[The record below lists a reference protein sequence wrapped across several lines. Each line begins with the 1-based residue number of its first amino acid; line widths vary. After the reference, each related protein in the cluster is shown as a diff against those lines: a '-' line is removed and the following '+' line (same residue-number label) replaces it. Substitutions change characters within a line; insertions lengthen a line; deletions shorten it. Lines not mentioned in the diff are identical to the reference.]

1 MLIAFVALAGNA
13 SLIKKVGGYSNTKI
27 HGYLMG
33 AATALGCFGY
43 YVIHSNK
50 DLMNKAHLTTL
61 HGKLGAAC
69 MVGYIG
75 LGLFGSVAL
84 DPQWGLLKTN
94 SFLRTVHKMSGRV
107 VTWLAWTTSV
117 LGFTTM
123 YGTGTDSYIFGVPL
137 LVFGYFCLL

>member
-13 SLIKKVGGYSNTKI
+13 SLIKKVGGYNNTKL

-33 AATALGCFGY
+33 AATVLGCFGY
-43 YVIHSNK
+43 YVIHTNK
-50 DLMNKAHLTTL
+50 DLMKKAHLTTL
-61 HGKLGAAC
+61 HGKLGALC
-69 MVGYIG
+69 MAGYVG
-75 LGLFGSVAL
+75 LGLFGSIAL
-84 DPQWGLLKTN
+84 DPQWGILKTN
-94 SFLRTVHKMSGRV
+94 GLLRKVHKFSGRA

-123 YGTGTDSYIFGVPL
+123 HGTGSESLVFGVPL

>member
-1 MLIAFVALAGNA
+1 MLVAFVALAGNA
-13 SLIKKVGGYSNTKI
+13 SLIKKVGGYNNTKM

-33 AATALGCFGY
+33 AAIALGSFGY

-50 DLMNKAHLTTL
+50 DLMKKAHLTTL
-61 HGKLGAAC
+61 HGKLGAVC
-69 MVGYIG
+69 MLGYIG

-84 DPQWGLLKTN
+84 DPQWGMLKTN
-94 SFLRTVHKMSGRV
+94 GFLRKAHKLSGRV

-123 YGTGTDSYIFGVPL
+123 NGTGSESLVFGFPL